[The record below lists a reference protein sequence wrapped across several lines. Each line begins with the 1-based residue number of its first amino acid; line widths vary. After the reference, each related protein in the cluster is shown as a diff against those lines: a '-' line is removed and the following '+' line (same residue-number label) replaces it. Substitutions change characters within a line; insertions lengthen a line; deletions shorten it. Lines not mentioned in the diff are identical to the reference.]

1 MNLQHTHDLFWHLIA
16 LQWIPSSLF
25 CVSVP
30 GFVSFNLF
38 SPWHTLPISLPPVPP
53 VPTRI
58 RSHLLHLLLSQPAH
72 FFPSAGDVERSL
84 RGVRDPVSW
93 APSLLSDGPQSQS
106 LTLSGA
112 EVYTHGKLIPMPCLP
127 HIAVVSKEVRC
138 VVAGVTFP
146 KDKHAV
152 GSHYAEKQHM
162 QWMQWKSGW
171 PNEKRGSE

>member
-16 LQWIPSSLF
+16 LQWFTSSLF
-25 CVSVP
+25 CVSVLR
-30 GFVSFNLF
+30 FVSFNLF
-38 SPWHTLPISLPPVPP
+38 SPWHALPISLPPVPP
-53 VPTRI
+53 VPRRL
-58 RSHLLHLLLSQPAH
+58 RSHLLHLLLLQPAH

-127 HIAVVSKEVRC
+127 HIAVVSKEVRFRSC
-138 VVAGVTFP
+138 
-146 KDKHAV
+146 
-152 GSHYAEKQHM
+152 
-162 QWMQWKSGW
+162 
-171 PNEKRGSE
+171 RGDIFERQARCGKPLCWETTHTVDAMEERLA